1 MPRGGKYSPVKN
13 PWNEAEYNEH
23 ETVCLKHFALV
34 WGGANLLGL
43 LAHGAA
49 IVYAATSARLELT
62 METADVKPQLC
73 NPDAATSLD
82 NLIGVL
88 AVEGQGRASGFS
100 LGWVIIAFHALSAC
114 FHLVAATALLLHA
127 SGAWVGNPLYELYRY
142 GLYWNLAFWRWLEYV
157 FSASLMM
164 LILGSMLG
172 VREIRSLQAQV
183 GAMATVI
190 LFGWITD
197 LISSPFIV
205 DEVYKINETFGFA
218 RRWKEGSWL
227 VRWQVHLYGYIPYA
241 LVWVLVFRGYDNAT
255 SAFGPW
261 LPPASHQLVIG
272 TFVVFTVFGLVQL
285 ILQLL
290 PFGPSLYAWGELVY
304 IVLSFAAKANLGI
317 LAISQA
323 LVPGAEYDALLF
335 HQFNESL
342 LTCQDYATLAPEELV
357 P

>member
-1 MPRGGKYSPVKN
+1 M
-13 PWNEAEYNEH
+13 
-23 ETVCLKHFALV
+23 
-34 WGGANLLGL
+34 
-43 LAHGAA
+43 LAH
-49 IVYAATSARLELT
+49 
-62 METADVKPQLC
+62 
-73 NPDAATSLD
+73 
-82 NLIGVL
+82 
-88 AVEGQGRASGFS
+88 
-100 LGWVIIAFHALSAC
+100 
-114 FHLVAATALLLHA
+114 
-127 SGAWVGNPLYELYRY
+127 
-142 GLYWNLAFWRWLEYV
+142 RWLEYF
-157 FSASLMM
+157 FSASLML

-205 DEVYKINETFGFA
+205 EEFYGINDKFGFA

-261 LPPASHQLVIG
+261 LPPVSHQLVIG
-272 TFVVFTVFGLVQL
+272 TFAVFTVFGLVQL
-285 ILQLL
+285 VLQLL

-342 LTCQDYATLAPEELV
+342 LTCQDYETLAPEELV

>member
-1 MPRGGKYSPVKN
+1 M
-13 PWNEAEYNEH
+13 
-23 ETVCLKHFALV
+23 L
-34 WGGANLLGL
+34 
-43 LAHGAA
+43 
-49 IVYAATSARLELT
+49 
-62 METADVKPQLC
+62 
-73 NPDAATSLD
+73 
-82 NLIGVL
+82 
-88 AVEGQGRASGFS
+88 
-100 LGWVIIAFHALSAC
+100 
-114 FHLVAATALLLHA
+114 
-127 SGAWVGNPLYELYRY
+127 
-142 GLYWNLAFWRWLEYV
+142 
-157 FSASLMM
+157 

-205 DEVYKINETFGFA
+205 ECVDDEMTVGKLTFL
-218 RRWKEGSWL
+218 RRWKPRSWV
-227 VRWQVHLYGYIPYA
+227 VRLQVHLYGYIPYA
-241 LVWVLVFRGYDNAT
+241 LVWVLVFRGYDNAKA
-255 SAFGPW
+255 SFGPW
-261 LPPASHQLVIG
+261 LPPASHQLVVG
-272 TFVVFTVFGLVQL
+272 TFAVFTVFGLVQL
-285 ILQLL
+285 ILQAL

-342 LTCQDYATLAPEELV
+342 LTCQDYETLAPEQLV